1 MRSGKER
8 KREGLEKEGESRGE
22 QTHNSSQQGKIAER
36 QRERSSANT
45 AGDVS
50 NDGDINSESGHSAD
64 SNNEGGYR
72 EPAYKSYKSLYS
84 DGLEQ
89 LRTELERKYEL
100 ANIDR
105 ISYALAADIN
115 CSEASS
121 DSRRNT
127 SHSNDH
133 GSGGEYADGPALC
146 LLADRTKLARM
157 YRGPRDFT
165 FYPLG
170 FHQRYGNFSSG
181 HPPEFLN
188 NLCTVMRDNMSYHN
202 DGIDVL
208 SFGFFQGYSN
218 IKRTIRSRPD
228 DLLATRGIATAALTM
243 PPSEAARNAAHIQG
257 RQQRLLQRLRGDL
270 TPDQR
275 ESSTPFARERQRIE
289 AAIEQEQVAFR
300 MEQVVTIRASRL
312 VEARRSFYTVL
323 QPIFQLIRFFLKDS
337 RLYTP
342 ALRRFAPSVFP
353 GVLCSFA
360 RMFELT
366 LGEMDQRFVAKG
378 DEGLDLALCES
389 VAVLDRLGN
398 YCFTGDPR
406 VLPSTVLEP
415 LITMESIRRGAWP
428 YISPEMLDFRDL
440 GGKMNV
446 SRWPRA
452 ANDGRP
458 ILLHMSALA
467 YHYGSNVATKRHS
480 QIWFGQLGGKAI
492 RDARGAGKF
501 LEEVFRMMWVPQ
513 TASFM
518 IYQLRKELGRDTRR
532 EGVPSEQQMRQLD
545 EIRTSLNAWETSD
558 EPFTM
563 R

>member
-1 MRSGKER
+1 VEEQNNDHSD
-8 KREGLEKEGESRGE
+8 RG
-22 QTHNSSQQGKIAER
+22 SSISE
-36 QRERSSANT
+36 RERSSANT
-45 AGDVS
+45 CGDVN
-50 NDGDINSESGHSAD
+50 NDAAAANGGNEHGAD
-64 SNNEGGYR
+64 SNDERYR
-72 EPAYKSYKSLYS
+72 QEPAYKSLYS

-89 LRTELERKYEL
+89 LRTELELKYNL

-115 CSEASS
+115 CSEASPH
-121 DSRRNT
+121 DQQDAG
-127 SHSNDH
+127 HGNDFE
-133 GSGGEYADGPALC
+133 SGGESADGPALC

-170 FHQRYGNFSSG
+170 FHQRYGNFTSG
-181 HPPEFLN
+181 HPPDFLN
-188 NLCTVMRDNMSYHN
+188 NLCAVMRDNMSYQN
-202 DGIDVL
+202 DGMDVL

-218 IKRTIRSRPD
+218 IKRSIRSRPD

-243 PPSEAARNAAHIQG
+243 PPSEAARNAAHVQG
-257 RQQRLLQRLRGDL
+257 RQHRLLQRLRGDL

-275 ESSTPFARERQRIE
+275 EASTPFARERQRIE
-289 AAIEQEQVAFR
+289 AAIEQEQMAFR

-312 VEARRSFYTVL
+312 VEARRNFYTVL
-323 QPIFQLIRFFLKDS
+323 QPIFQLIRLFLKDS

-366 LGEMDQRFVAKG
+366 LGEMDRRFAAKG

-389 VAVLDRLGN
+389 VAVLDRLGS

-415 LITMESIRRGAWP
+415 LTTMESIRRGAWP
-428 YISPEMLDFRDL
+428 YISPDMLDFRDL
-440 GGKMNV
+440 GGSMNV
-446 SRWPRA
+446 SRWPRTS
-452 ANDGRP
+452 NDGRP
-458 ILLHMSALA
+458 ILLHIAALA

-501 LEEVFRMMWVPQ
+501 LGDVFRMMWVPQ
-513 TASFM
+513 TVSFM
-518 IYQLRKELGRDTRR
+518 TYQLRKDLGRNTRR
-532 EGVPSEQQMRQLD
+532 EGVPSEHRMRRLEEARRSLD
-545 EIRTSLNAWETSD
+545 TWEAGD
-558 EPFTM
+558 GPFTM